1 MFYKEAKPVLDLFQ
15 NCVIR
20 NVKKAEL
27 KAASEKPVPL
37 SSVSVVAGVPL
48 VRLSDDLYFTAT
60 VEANV
65 ANDNS
70 KRVAVEFAREGNTGL
85 VTVWETADDADVA
98 VTFIDLPKGGL
109 DAIEFKVAKSRAT
122 AKLYRETKTA
132 FLSEDDGK
140 HYLVSRLNS
149 ERMLVSTDTVLT
161 PLNGQVLAVS
171 QLNWADFFDNI
182 DAGNE
187 VAPEVF
193 VSSNIKMLTNND
205 LFDNG
210 AMAYMD
216 AYVHVGRDV
225 SIATFSSGKNIV
237 QFLME
242 FPNPHPLLP
251 SIVQAWPLIDAKTPI
266 KLVHYGKRRTEGTV
280 TKAELEKMLKLSGY
294 ELTLKPLYKCHKV
307 QTFDKVEAAN
317 NPQNQVTTL
326 FDVVLTETST
336 EAYLTTGVARF
347 KAASLNNETATLLML
362 ANQQMVV
369 VVTPK
374 DDCSYRNEVSS
385 VEGNAGQVSDGFAK
399 SPKYK
404 ETLDWVTK
412 AFGDFAKVSAID
424 YLCNTNIPV
433 IYSRADSTGNK
444 HFASRFA
451 EALVTH
457 NGETVPVLIER
468 EVNNCFIFRVKVGDW
483 LVQARVDKDKVDY
496 LPLTHYGYKLKA
508 SFVSFSQD
516 ARLPDDYRELEA
528 GQNRSNDNSF
538 SPYQRKPYPILG
550 LTKGIVVSADYKP
563 EKTWQFLMKPLS
575 DGNLMLSYWFDDK
588 CARSHAKVVKPQTT
602 FCSWESAL
610 IIAV

>member
-27 KAASEKPVPL
+27 KASSEKPVPL

-48 VRLSDDLYFTAT
+48 VRFSDDLYFTAT
-60 VEANV
+60 VEAN
-65 ANDNS
+65 DNS
-70 KRVAVEFAREGNTGL
+70 KRVAVEFACEGNTGL

-109 DAIEFKVAKSRAT
+109 DAIEFKLAKSRAT
-122 AKLYRETKTA
+122 AKLYREAKTEFSSAA
-132 FLSEDDGK
+132 FLSEYDGK
-140 HYLVSRLNS
+140 TYLRSYLNS
-149 ERMLVSTDTVLT
+149 ECLLVSTDTVLT

-171 QLNWADFFDNI
+171 QLNWADFFDNL

-225 SIATFSSGKNIV
+225 SIATFSSGKNTV

-251 SIVQAWPLIDAKTPI
+251 SIVQAWPWVDAKTPI
-266 KLVHYGKRRTEGTV
+266 KLVHYGKLRTEGTV
-280 TKAELEKMLKLSGY
+280 TKAELEHMLKRSGY

-307 QTFDKVEAAN
+307 QTFDKEAAN

-326 FDVVLTETST
+326 FDVVLTETTT
-336 EAYLTTGVARF
+336 EAYLTTGVVRF
-347 KAASLNNETATLLML
+347 KAASLKNETATLLML

-385 VEGNAGQVSDGFAK
+385 D
-399 SPKYK
+399 
-404 ETLDWVTK
+404 
-412 AFGDFAKVSAID
+412 
-424 YLCNTNIPV
+424 
-433 IYSRADSTGNK
+433 
-444 HFASRFA
+444 
-451 EALVTH
+451 ALV
-457 NGETVPVLIER
+457 
-468 EVNNCFIFRVKVGDW
+468 
-483 LVQARVDKDKVDY
+483 LV
-496 LPLTHYGYKLKA
+496 
-508 SFVSFSQD
+508 
-516 ARLPDDYRELEA
+516 
-528 GQNRSNDNSF
+528 
-538 SPYQRKPYPILG
+538 
-550 LTKGIVVSADYKP
+550 
-563 EKTWQFLMKPLS
+563 
-575 DGNLMLSYWFDDK
+575 
-588 CARSHAKVVKPQTT
+588 
-602 FCSWESAL
+602 
-610 IIAV
+610 